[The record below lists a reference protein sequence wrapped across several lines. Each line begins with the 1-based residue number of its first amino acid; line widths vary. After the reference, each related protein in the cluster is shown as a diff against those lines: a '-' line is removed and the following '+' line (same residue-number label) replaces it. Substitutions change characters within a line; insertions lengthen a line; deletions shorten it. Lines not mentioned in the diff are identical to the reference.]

1 MPSTGSASRVAVVG
15 AGIAG
20 LAAAVALRQRGVE
33 AVVYERAPALRELGA
48 GIALWPNATR
58 ALRDLGVLDAV
69 AGVSGPAETVHV
81 ADPSGHPLVRFSAA
95 RPDAP
100 SLCVRRR
107 DLVAALGAALPTD
120 VIRYCKRFVSAEIRA
135 GAVGLRFAD
144 GTRAEADV
152 LVGADGLRSR
162 VRNTLVQHVEPT
174 ARGYTAWRGVAPHPG
189 DLGADAVE
197 AWGDRQRFGLFG
209 LGEGLVYW
217 YALASRPPG
226 DRSPLDLGS
235 LADRFSDWH
244 PRVAATIRA
253 TDPAEA
259 TRHDVFDRPRGRWRR
274 GRVALVGDAAHGMT
288 PALGQGGA
296 QGLEDGVALGR
307 LLANGGTLDAALAA
321 FVRERRRRAVEIAWR
336 SRASARLGQLGGRA
350 GRVRNAAARAMP
362 DRLFEAAFTAAF

>member
-1 MPSTGSASRVAVVG
+1 MRIAVVG
-15 AGIAG
+15 GGIAG
-20 LAAAVALRQRGVE
+20 LAAAVALGQRGVE

-58 ALRDLGVLDAV
+58 ALHGLGVLDTV
-69 AGVSGPAETVHV
+69 AARSGRAETVHITD
-81 ADPSGHPLVRFSAA
+81 AAGRPLVQFTSARA
-95 RPDAP
+95 DAP

-107 DLVAALGAALPTD
+107 DLVAALAAALPVD
-120 VIRYCKRFVSAEIRA
+120 AIRYCKRFVSASA
-135 GAVGLRFAD
+135 GPHTLALHFED
-144 GTRAEADV
+144 GTAAGADV

-162 VRNTLVQHVEPT
+162 VRDTLVERVEPQ

-197 AWGDRQRFGLFG
+197 AWGDRQRFGLFW
-209 LGEGLVYW
+209 LGEGLAYW

-226 DRSPLDLGS
+226 DRSPLDLGA
-235 LADRFSDWH
+235 LADRYADWH

-253 TDPAEA
+253 TDPAEV

-274 GRVALVGDAAHGMT
+274 GRVVLVGDAAHGMT

-296 QGLEDGVALGR
+296 QGLEDGHALGR
-307 LLANGGTLDAALAA
+307 QLASSQTIDDSLTA

-336 SRASARLGQLGGRA
+336 SRLAARLGQLGGRA
-350 GRVRNAAARAMP
+350 GRMRNVAARAVP
-362 DRLFEAAFTAAF
+362 DRVFEAAFTTPF